1 MNAVVQFVLSMF
13 IFGTIGIFRRWIPLP
28 SSVVAMTRG
37 LLGMLVLLL
46 VLRLRKIRLNM
57 AEIRKSFVLLCLS
70 GAAMGVNW
78 ILLFEAYNYTSVA
91 AATLCYYLAP
101 MFVVLASPLLLHE
114 RLTRCKLLCVCVA
127 LLGMV
132 FVSGILQTGV
142 SGSGEIRGILLG
154 VGAAAFYASVI
165 LMNKCLGS
173 VPAYERTI
181 VQLGAAGIVLL
192 PYVLITEIP
201 MQLQLTKAALPM
213 LLVVCILHT
222 GVAYMLYFGSLM
234 HLKAQ
239 TAAILSYIDPLV
251 AVALSALLLKEPM
264 GLNGVIGAALVLGA
278 AIACE
283 LPERKAKGEN

>member
-1 MNAVVQFVLSMF
+1 MNAVMQFVLSMF

-37 LLGMLVLLL
+37 LLGMLTLLL
-46 VLRLRKIRLNM
+46 VLRLRKIRLNT
-57 AEIRKSFVLLCLS
+57 AEIRKSFVLLCVS

-101 MFVVLASPLLLHE
+101 MFVVLASPLLLRE
-114 RLTRCKLLCVCVA
+114 RLTRRKLLCVCVA

-165 LMNKCLGS
+165 LMNKRLGS

>member
-114 RLTRCKLLCVCVA
+114 RLTRRKLLCVCVA

-142 SGSGEIRGILLG
+142 SGAGEIRGILLG

-165 LMNKCLGS
+165 LMNKRLGS

-278 AIACE
+278 AIVCE

>member
-1 MNAVVQFVLSMF
+1 MSAVMQFVLSMF

-37 LLGMLVLLL
+37 LLGMLTLLL
-46 VLRLRKIRLNM
+46 VLRLRKIRLNA
-57 AEIRKSFVLLCLS
+57 AEIRKSFLLLCLS

-101 MFVVLASPLLLHE
+101 MFVVLASPVLLHE
-114 RLTRCKLLCVCVA
+114 RLTQRKLLCVCVA

-142 SGSGEIRGILLG
+142 SGAGEIRGILLG
-154 VGAAAFYASVI
+154 VGAALFYASVI
-165 LMNKCLGS
+165 LMNKRLGS

-201 MQLQLTKAALPM
+201 MQMQLTKAALPM

-239 TAAILSYIDPLV
+239 TAAIMSYIDPLV
-251 AVALSALLLKEPM
+251 AVVLSALLLKERM
-264 GLNGVIGAALVLGA
+264 GLNGVIGAVLVLGA
-278 AIACE
+278 TIACE
-283 LPERKAKGEN
+283 LPERKMKGEN

>member
-114 RLTRCKLLCVCVA
+114 RLTRRKLLCVCVA

-142 SGSGEIRGILLG
+142 SGAGEIRGILLG

-278 AIACE
+278 AIVCE

>member
-46 VLRLRKIRLNM
+46 VLRLRKIRLNA

-114 RLTRCKLLCVCVA
+114 RLTRRKLLCVCVA

-142 SGSGEIRGILLG
+142 SRSGEIRGILLG

-165 LMNKCLGS
+165 LMNKRLGS

>member
-46 VLRLRKIRLNM
+46 VLRLRKIRLNA

-114 RLTRCKLLCVCVA
+114 RLTRRKLLCVCVA

-278 AIACE
+278 AIVCE